1 MPADGGVG
9 LGAQQQERAR
19 EGIIARA
26 SEKLQKFRE
35 AIQALFKKEGSD
47 RINKKDTSRIDQ
59 ILAIAEDDVARFK
72 KEGAPLERILEEAK
86 AGLAGVTLKE
96 DLNRAVEGLKK
107 KQKDN
112 VEKALKEYREALV
125 EVLKEG
131 ENAQVST
138 AEQVPEVATA
148 EPVPAQASKPQANGA
163 SNAVEG
169 LRADSVGTPPKEKR
183 PARSQKGRASEHWI
197 DDFIKSISR
206 DFSDDQAFTA
216 EILAL
221 EQPTNH
227 QAEYKKLVAM
237 AMEADHQRETFS
249 AQNAEY
255 YEKLMA
261 DLKIAFEEYLAL
273 QEAPPVPASAIPN
286 ATDTTPAPASPEP
299 KKDFLA
305 QAQAEIAERQQKR
318 AAEEAAAAQK
328 IADLRESKRAAEQ
341 KEVIALRTVIDQ
353 IRRFE
358 VQRAEENIRR
368 LNGSVVS
375 TDIALTAVWEKM
387 KDEGVQIQTARLL
400 QGYLQG
406 RVDKRF
412 VQDDYAPVK
421 EQIEQ
426 TIQAGVSI
434 FSKESVLEV
443 ARGYGF
449 ESEAAILTRAAVPL
463 PAENDKSSKGF
474 GSAPAEAKRDEGKAI
489 RLKQIE
495 SRFIAIDRLLG
506 SYKGTPAEKS
516 EGAQKLME
524 EKMELQRERAQLQAE
539 LGSSPSVSGAALE
552 PDVPSI
558 KEKTK
563 EVLSPLQESLRDN
576 EDRLIR
582 FKGAIA
588 GWKDTTPIDGV
599 IGGWVTW
606 LEAVIEAQKAL
617 EKATTPEERTARV
630 KNVEAAIVIRPA
642 ESEAKKIQEWIKTHR
657 SGASEKQEYIASV
670 VEPRAD
676 AFALVSGFKAQK
688 LTELL
693 RAEQPVSVPN
703 PDASDD
709 PVVDISYRD
718 GEYEGGVIV
727 SAEEM
732 NAKKEKTVKE
742 FLEDLF
748 SDKAFLDRLRVIT
761 NKEFFAGLTVLQQN
775 KSMPGVAQKATEAA
789 LKLGGAIERASE
801 TLMQHSSFRHLL
813 ESVFAGVVA
822 DVAVS
827 DSKDQRKY
835 WGERTKAYIGM
846 RLEDIDKQ
854 TGLTIKQLIQR
865 FAILEWRTQFFPKKE
880 DGIEIIDLAPDDP
893 EVEIS
898 NEKEEVETRVA
909 EGPMVTVE
917 QADLKTQTEAARAQ
931 LEDIKAI
938 IGSWDTKENLVH
950 DDKLIKEAV
959 KRFEEIVAHDE
970 AFLAKG
976 DVDGAYKDKRRRLTK
991 GGYLERLQERLFEVI
1006 SKDEPVYAER
1016 FSAWIKKEEAKP
1028 EKERNNAWIEQL
1040 QKRQA
1045 AVQALKPLFEAFLKP
1060 TSQPTPDAKPA
1071 PTPNTPPAPD
1081 ATPATDASAAPISAD
1096 AIPPTP
1102 DVKTS
1107 APTPDVAA
1115 PVPPAAPPSAP
1126 DAIPPAPPTPDKANA
1141 RPEPGFANEALFS
1154 AADRAT
1160 ILTWLKAQQPRIDRA
1175 QKLRVDKDL
1184 EEARKRYEPFGLNL
1198 ARLESIVNATARLTE
1213 AKTDKERM
1221 DREAVLM
1228 SLREG
1233 GVILGAEAALS
1244 EIKAERRQLKGDAQY
1259 FEDNTPYSGQF
1270 QRSKSEIKARLKQI
1284 DAEMELM
1291 EMNVELEQALME
1303 MVIVKTTK
1311 EDPGKFKNEIAEGEA
1326 RVEQKD
1332 TSWKEVADTASQAHE
1347 ELRARMETRK
1357 RDTEA
1362 EPYFG
1367 GIFQAVLKEQEV
1379 TIGLGKALRRF
1390 DILDKT
1396 ELQITQALRLLDN
1409 APSSPITPEQ
1419 WNALPSAARS
1429 VLKRSGESENSTGE
1443 NIKGRLYEILRSLT
1457 NDKSKANKD
1466 LQDQLGLVNGMKEQS
1481 AYALAQK
1488 AYQKLQADQKQ
1499 AAQEVRR
1506 LTGDIETY
1514 NPLKVTKMADK
1525 NRYVEKLKEVNGRLE
1540 LAKNQQRHIEA
1551 LLKDGEAVLG
1561 ISGRTLWGQYQKKGG
1576 EVIDQG
1582 GAYEALKNQ
1591 QEVTKL
1597 VVQVIDGQDRLARL
1611 RLAEAPRE
1619 DEIRKALPV
1628 LSVKGG
1634 GASFGKGMPAPKNP
1648 TSGGGGEKEKS
1659 VWESFKET
1667 GLYKGAAQ
1675 FVEALTF
1682 WK

>member
-1 MPADGGVG
+1 MPADGGAG
-9 LGAQQQERAR
+9 LGAQQQENAR

-35 AIQALFKKEGSD
+35 AIQALFTKEGSD

-59 ILAIAEDDVARFK
+59 ILAIAEDDVARVK
-72 KEGAPLERILEEAK
+72 KEGAPLEMILEEAR
-86 AGLAGVTLKE
+86 AGLAEVAFKD
-96 DLNRAVEGLKK
+96 DLSQAVEGLKK
-107 KQKDN
+107 KQREA
-112 VEKALKEYREALV
+112 VERALKEYREALV

-131 ENAQVST
+131 ENPTMKKEEVVVVPEPVQVSSDKGAMEQEEVAVAVASPERSGEVVARTRDPEEERLVDLAGELTIDGNDPKQAVFLNAAQNADT
-138 AEQVPEVATA
+138 AWASFEKASGDGREEAKEVYERAVLKLKNAYTEFQKPKSKRAPRAPKSEVATREVWMDQVDEYLVGDLKDDQILLA
-148 EPVPAQASKPQANGA
+148 MLLEYEKP
-163 SNAVEG
+163 
-169 LRADSVGTPPKEKR
+169 
-183 PARSQKGRASEHWI
+183 SEHV
-197 DDFIKSISR
+197 
-206 DFSDDQAFTA
+206 
-216 EILAL
+216 E
-221 EQPTNH
+221 E
-227 QAEYKKLVAM
+227 
-237 AMEADHQRETFS
+237 
-249 AQNAEY
+249 
-255 YEKLMA
+255 YEKLVSLASDAHQKLKKLKLEEGRIPA
-261 DLKIAFEEYLAL
+261 DQNEKNFNDYKESMKAVKAAAAAYIALGES
-273 QEAPPVPASAIPN
+273 PA
-286 ATDTTPAPASPEP
+286 TEKTVASGGDFG
-299 KKDFLA
+299 KDFVARA
-305 QAQAEIAERQQKR
+305 QSDIAKRQQDR
-318 AAEEAAAAQK
+318 AVEEAAVAQRMAA
-328 IADLRESKRAAEQ
+328 LRESKRGTEQ
-341 KEVIALRTVIDQ
+341 TEVAKLTEVIDQ
-353 IRRFE
+353 IRSFGLR
-358 VQRAEENIRR
+358 RAEENIQR
-368 LNGSVVS
+368 LKGSRTPSDVALV
-375 TDIALTAVWEKM
+375 DIWEKM
-387 KDEGVQIQTARLL
+387 KSEGIEIQTARLL

-406 RVDKRF
+406 RLDKRF
-412 VQDDYAPVK
+412 VQDDYLPVK
-421 EQIEQ
+421 QWVEQ
-426 TIQAGVSI
+426 TIQAGISI

-443 ARGYGF
+443 ARIYGF
-449 ESEAAILTRAAVPL
+449 DSEEAILARASVPL
-463 PAENDKSSKGF
+463 PAEKDKSSKGF
-474 GSAPAEAKRDEGKAI
+474 GSASAEVKRDEGKMV

-495 SRFIAIDRLLG
+495 NRFVDIDRLLA

-516 EGAQKLME
+516 EGVQKLME
-524 EKMELQRERAQLQAE
+524 EKKELQREQAQLQAE
-539 LGSSPSVSGAALE
+539 FGIGASAFGAALK

-563 EVLSPLQESLRDN
+563 EALTPFQESLRDN
-576 EDRLIR
+576 EDRLKL

-588 GWKDTTPIDGV
+588 NWKDTTPIDGV

-606 LEAVIEAQKAL
+606 LEAVVEAQKAL

-630 KNVEAAIVIRPA
+630 ENVEAAIVIRPA
-642 ESEAKKIQEWIKTHR
+642 ESEAKKIQEWVKTQR
-657 SGASEKQEYIASV
+657 SGGNEKQEYITSV

-676 AFALVSGFKAQK
+676 TFALVSGFKAQK

-693 RAEQPVSVPN
+693 QAEKQASVSKV
-703 PDASDD
+703 DASDD
-709 PVVDISYRD
+709 PVVEMIDD
-718 GEYEGGVIV
+718 EGDAPSV
-727 SAEEM
+727 A
-732 NAKKEKTVKE
+732 
-742 FLEDLF
+742 
-748 SDKAFLDRLRVIT
+748 
-761 NKEFFAGLTVLQQN
+761 
-775 KSMPGVAQKATEAA
+775 PGSPDVTPPASPEAA
-789 LKLGGAIERASE
+789 K
-801 TLMQHSSFRHLL
+801 
-813 ESVFAGVVA
+813 V
-822 DVAVS
+822 
-827 DSKDQRKY
+827 
-835 WGERTKAYIGM
+835 
-846 RLEDIDKQ
+846 
-854 TGLTIKQLIQR
+854 
-865 FAILEWRTQFFPKKE
+865 
-880 DGIEIIDLAPDDP
+880 
-893 EVEIS
+893 
-898 NEKEEVETRVA
+898 N
-909 EGPMVTVE
+909 VE
-917 QADLKTQTEAARAQ
+917 QADLKTQTEAARAR
-931 LEDIKAI
+931 LEEIKAI
-938 IGSWDTKENLVH
+938 IGSWDTKNNLVH

-959 KRFEEIVAHDE
+959 KRLEEIVAHDE
-970 AFLAKG
+970 AFLANG
-976 DVDGAYKDKRRRLTK
+976 DKDGSYEDVRKKLTR
-991 GGYLERLQERLFEVI
+991 GGYLARLQERLFEVVNKNKPI
-1006 SKDEPVYAER
+1006 YAEQ
-1016 FSAWIKKEEAKP
+1016 FSAWIKKEEDKP

-1081 ATPATDASAAPISAD
+1081 ATPAPDASAAPTSAD

-1154 AADRAT
+1154 AADRVT
-1160 ILTWLKAQQPRIDRA
+1160 ILTWLKAQQPRVDRA
-1175 QKLRVDKDL
+1175 QKLRADKDL
-1184 EEARKRYEPFGLNL
+1184 EGARKRYEPFGLNL
-1198 ARLESIVNATARLTE
+1198 ARLESILNATARLTE

-1244 EIKAERRQLKGDAQY
+1244 EIKAERRQLKGDAKH

-1291 EMNVELEQALME
+1291 ETNVELEQALME
-1303 MVIVKTTK
+1303 TVIVKTTN
-1311 EDPGKFKNEIAEGEA
+1311 EDPGKFKNEIVEGEA

-1367 GIFQAVLKEQEV
+1367 GIFQAVLKEQEA

-1409 APSSPITPEQ
+1409 APSGSITPEQ

-1429 VLKRSGESENSTGE
+1429 VLKGSGESENSTGE
-1443 NIKGRLYEILRSLT
+1443 NIKGRLYEVLRSLT

-1488 AYQKLQADQKQ
+1488 TYQKLQADQKQ
-1499 AAQEVRR
+1499 VAQEVRR

-1525 NRYVEKLKEVNGRLE
+1525 NLYAEKLKEVNGRLE
-1540 LAKNQQRHIEA
+1540 LAKNQQRHLEA
-1551 LLKDGEAVLG
+1551 LLKDGEALVG
-1561 ISGRTLWGQYQKKGG
+1561 ITGQRTLWGQYQKKGG
-1576 EVIDQG
+1576 GAIDQV
-1582 GAYEALKNQ
+1582 AVFEALKNQ

-1597 VVQVIDGQDRLARL
+1597 IVQVMDGQDRLARL

-1619 DEIRKALPV
+1619 EEIRKK
-1628 LSVKGG
+1628 LSVPSAKGG

-1675 FVEALTF
+1675 LVEALTF